1 MTDELERV
9 TVSSMSLPAS
19 ITPALLEKLT
29 GMVVST
35 SGRTY
40 DLVEVYTGDTITAL
54 PQSSPEDVVT
64 AYAGARK
71 AQAIWASW
79 PLKRRIEVMKRF
91 HELLLQKNLAVV
103 DLMQAETGKARRMSF
118 EETCD
123 VVMTTSHY
131 IKAAP
136 RILKERKHGG
146 VVPIVSTSTEVRVPK
161 GVVGLISPWNFPF
174 ATSLSDATPALI
186 AGNGIVLKPDN
197 KSTLNV
203 AFGVG
208 LLYEAGIPAG
218 LIQIVCGEG
227 PDIGPTI
234 VEHADYVMFTGSTAT
249 GRAIGSMAGQNLVGC
264 TLELGGK
271 NPLIVL
277 DDADLDEVVPGAIMA
292 TFLNAGQAC
301 MHIERIYVHESLR
314 EEFTKRFVQ
323 AAQGIEVGASYDFG
337 PAMGSLVSV
346 AQRERVESHV
356 EDAVSKGATVLTG
369 GKARPDLGPAF
380 FEPTV
385 LTDVTPDM
393 IHATQETFGPVTT
406 IYGYTDLEDAIAR
419 ANDTDYGL
427 NASVW
432 GKDRKAAEAIGRRI
446 EAGNININDG
456 LACSYAS
463 KKSTSGGL
471 KTSGVGS
478 RHGDA
483 GMLKYTDVQ
492 NVAVL
497 KKQVLS
503 NGADTDWTKQ
513 VATTVKSLR
522 IMRKLGIR

>member
-1 MTDELERV
+1 
-9 TVSSMSLPAS
+9 MSLPSS
-19 ITPALLEKLT
+19 ITPELLAKLT
-29 GMVVST
+29 GMVVAT
-35 SGRTY
+35 SGRSYPLT
-40 DLVEVYTGDTITAL
+40 EVYTGEKVLDL
-54 PQSSPEDVVT
+54 PQSSPEDVQT
-64 AYAGARK
+64 AYAGARA

-79 PLKRRIEVMKRF
+79 PLKRRIDVMKQF
-91 HELLLQKNLAVV
+91 HELLLRDGLIVA
-103 DLMQAETGKARRMSF
+103 DLMQVETGKARRMAF

-123 VVMTTSHY
+123 VLMVTSHY

-136 RILKERKHGG
+136 RILKEKKHGG
-146 VVPIVSTSTEVRVPK
+146 VVPIVSSSTEVRVPK
-161 GVVGLISPWNFPF
+161 GVIGLISPWNFPF
-174 ATSLSDATPALI
+174 ATSLSDAMPALI
-186 AGNGIVLKPDN
+186 AGNGVVLKPDN

-203 AFGVG
+203 AYGVG
-208 LLYEAGIPAG
+208 LLYEAGLPAG

-227 PDIGPTI
+227 PDIGSTI
-234 VEHADYVMFTGSTAT
+234 VENADFVMFTGSTAT
-249 GRAIGSMAGQNLVGC
+249 GRVIGAQAGQNLIGC

-277 DDADLDEVVPGAIMA
+277 DDADLDEVIPGTIMA
-292 TFLNAGQAC
+292 AFLNTGQAC
-301 MHIERIYVHESLR
+301 MHIERIYVSEER
-314 EEFTKRFVQ
+314 KDEFTKRFIE
-323 AAQGIEVGASYDFG
+323 AAQAIQVGASYDFS
-337 PAMGSLVSV
+337 PDMGSLVSV
-346 AQRERVESHV
+346 PQRERVQSHV
-356 EDAVSKGATVLTG
+356 EDAVAKGATVLTG

-385 LTDVTPDM
+385 LTDIKPDM
-393 IHATQETFGPVTT
+393 ILAKTETFGPVTS
-406 IYGYTDLEDAIAR
+406 IYTYTSVDEAVAL

-432 GKDRKAAEAIGRRI
+432 GSDLKAAEAVGRRI

-456 LACSYAS
+456 LAASYAS
-463 KKSTSGGL
+463 KKSTSGGF

-503 NGADTDWTKQ
+503 NPPDTDWNKN
-513 VATTVKSLR
+513 VDKTVKGLR
-522 IMRKLGIR
+522 FMRKLGIR

>member
-1 MTDELERV
+1 MTLP
-9 TVSSMSLPAS
+9 SSL
-19 ITPALLEKLT
+19 TPDLLARLT

-40 DLVEVYTGDTITAL
+40 PLTEVYTGEKVLDL
-54 PQSSPEDVVT
+54 PQSSPEDVET
-64 AYAGARK
+64 AYATSRK
-71 AQAIWASW
+71 AQAVWASW
-79 PLKRRIEVMKRF
+79 PLKRRIQVMKQF
-91 HELLLQKNLAVV
+91 HELLLQNGLIIA
-103 DLMQAETGKARRMSF
+103 DLMQVETGKARRMAF

-123 VVMTTSHY
+123 VLMVTSHY

-136 RILKERKHGG
+136 RILKEKKHGG
-146 VVPIVSTSTEVRVPK
+146 VVPLVSTSTEVRLPK
-161 GVVGLISPWNFPF
+161 GVIGLISPWNFPF
-174 ATSLSDATPALI
+174 ATSLSDAMPALI
-186 AGNGIVLKPDN
+186 AGNGVVLKPDN

-203 AFGVG
+203 AYGVG
-208 LLYEAGIPAG
+208 LLYEAGLPAG

-234 VEHADYVMFTGSTAT
+234 VENADYVMFTGSTAT
-249 GRAIGSMAGQNLVGC
+249 GRTIGAQAGQNLTGC

-277 DDADLDEVVPGAIMA
+277 DDANLDDVIPGTIMA
-292 TFLNAGQAC
+292 AFLNTGQAC
-301 MHIERIYVHESLR
+301 MHIERIYVSEQR
-314 EEFTKRFVQ
+314 KDEFSKRFVE
-323 AAQGIEVGASYDFG
+323 AAQAISVGATYDFS
-337 PAMGSLVSV
+337 PDMGSLVSV
-346 AQRERVESHV
+346 PQRERVQSHV
-356 EDAVSKGATVLTG
+356 EDAVAKGATVLTG

-385 LTDVTPDM
+385 LTDITPEM
-393 IHATQETFGPVTT
+393 VLAKTETFGPVTS
-406 IYGYTDLEDAIAR
+406 IYTYKTVDEAIAL

-432 GKDRKAAEAIGRRI
+432 GKDRKAAEAVGRRI

-456 LACSYAS
+456 LAASYAS

-503 NGADTDWTKQ
+503 NPPDTDWDKN
-513 VATTVKSLR
+513 VDKTVKGLR
-522 IMRKLGIR
+522 FMRKLGIR

>member
-1 MTDELERV
+1 MTLP
-9 TVSSMSLPAS
+9 SSL
-19 ITPALLEKLT
+19 TPDLLTRLT

-40 DLVEVYTGDTITAL
+40 PLTEVYTGDKVLDL
-54 PQSSPEDVVT
+54 PQSSPEDVQT
-64 AYAGARK
+64 AYATARK
-71 AQAIWASW
+71 AQAVWASW
-79 PLKRRIEVMKRF
+79 PLKRRIEVMKAF
-91 HELLLQKNLAVV
+91 HELLLQNGLIIA
-103 DLMQAETGKARRMSF
+103 DLMQVETGKARRMAF

-123 VVMTTSHY
+123 VLMVTSHY

-136 RILKERKHGG
+136 RILKEKKHGG
-146 VVPIVSTSTEVRVPK
+146 VVPIVSTSTEVRLPK
-161 GVVGLISPWNFPF
+161 GVIGLISPWNFPF
-174 ATSLSDATPALI
+174 ATSLSDAMPALI
-186 AGNGIVLKPDN
+186 AGNGVVLKPDN

-203 AFGVG
+203 AYGVG
-208 LLYEAGIPAG
+208 LLYEAGLPEG

-234 VEHADYVMFTGSTAT
+234 VENADYVMFTGSTAT
-249 GRAIGSMAGQNLVGC
+249 GRVIGAQAGQNLTGC

-271 NPLIVL
+271 NPLIIL

-292 TFLNAGQAC
+292 AYLNTGQAC
-301 MHIERIYVHESLR
+301 MHIERIYVSEKR
-314 EEFTKRFVQ
+314 KDEFITRFVQ
-323 AAQGIEVGASYDFG
+323 AAQAIQVGASYDFS
-337 PAMGSLVSV
+337 PDMGSLVSV
-346 AQRERVESHV
+346 PQRERVQSHV
-356 EDAVSKGATVLTG
+356 EDAVAKGATVLTG

-385 LTDVTPDM
+385 LTDITPDM
-393 IHATQETFGPVTT
+393 ILAKTETFGPVTS
-406 IYGYTDLEDAIAR
+406 IYTYRTVDEAVAM

-432 GKDRKAAEAIGRRI
+432 GKDLKAAEAVGRRI

-456 LACSYAS
+456 LAASYAS
-463 KKSTSGGL
+463 KKSTSGGF

-503 NGADTDWTKQ
+503 NPPDTDWDKN
-513 VATTVKSLR
+513 VDKTVKGLR
-522 IMRKLGIR
+522 FMRKLGIR